1 MIHFI
6 FKSFSLLSFK
16 EKNKFYI
23 LSVLTL
29 FAFVLET
36 ISIGSIIPMLV
47 FLTDSQS
54 NIKFEFLNNIKLM
67 SDFTEIQK
75 INFFVF
81 IFFFFFLIKNIYLI
95 FFNWYSHKFSAQLT
109 LSIAGKLFTKY
120 LNESYLFFVKK
131 NSATLIRNIM
141 RETERFSN
149 NVIVINANLI
159 LEILVVLSVSLIL
172 FFYDPKSFAFIVTIS
187 FFSFLILSIL
197 TRKKLSLWSRD
208 RSKYEAKVI
217 NRLQN
222 SFSLYKVIKMFF
234 KNKVFINDYN
244 KNMEKYNH
252 SQRNIIFLQKV
263 PRYSFEIVAIIS
275 LTILIFYLFKI
286 NSKFDELLILLG
298 LFVAAA
304 FRILPAVVRIVTSLQ
319 SIRSGIPSIKILL
332 SEFAN
337 KNNNIYK
344 NDKGEKINFNKS
356 IILKNINFR
365 YPETQKNVLKNL
377 NLEIKKNQIIGIAG
391 SSGSGKT
398 TLIDIIMGLLKPD
411 KGSLIID
418 GKKCKDS
425 QLKNWSKK
433 IGYVPQGT
441 YLIDDTIEKNIAFG
455 VSDNSIDKIR
465 LISSAKD
472 AQLHNFIMTLP
483 KKYKTKISER
493 GSNLSEGQKQRISIA
508 RALYFNPK
516 ILILDEATSSLDY
529 KTEKN
534 FINSLLKIK
543 KKKTIIMIAHRYS
556 VLKFCEK
563 IYFFDFNKNF
573 RKVKKKYI
581 KQIS

>member
-1 MIHFI
+1 MINLI
-6 FKSFSLLSFK
+6 FKSLTLLTSK

-23 LSVLTL
+23 LSILTL
-29 FAFVLET
+29 VAFVLET
-36 ISIGSIIPMLV
+36 VSIGSIIPMLV

-54 NIKFEFLNNIKLM
+54 NIKFEFFNNIEFMKDYSEM
-67 SDFTEIQK
+67 QK

-95 FFNWYSHKFSAQLT
+95 FFNWFQNKFSAQLT
-109 LSIAGKLFTKY
+109 LNLSSKLFQKY
-120 LNESYLFFVKK
+120 LNESYLFFVKN

-149 NVIVINANLI
+149 NVIIINANLI

-172 FFYDPKSFAFIVTIS
+172 FLYDPKSFIFIISIS
-187 FFSFLILSIL
+187 FVSYLILSIL
-197 TRKKLSLWSRD
+197 TRKKLTLWSKD

-217 NRLQN
+217 NKLQN
-222 SFSLYKVIKMFF
+222 SFSLYKVIKMLF
-234 KNKVFINDYN
+234 KNKVFIDDYD
-244 KNMEKYNH
+244 KDMEKYNH
-252 SQRNIIFLQKV
+252 SVRNIIFLAKI
-263 PRYSFEIVAIIS
+263 PRYTFEIVAIIS
-275 LTILIFYLFKI
+275 LTILIFYLFKT
-286 NSKFDELLILLG
+286 NNKFDELLILLG

-319 SIRSGIPSIKILL
+319 SIQSGIPSIKILL
-332 SEFAN
+332 SEFKKKNFNINN
-337 KNNNIYK
+337 KDLN
-344 NDKGEKINFNKS
+344 EKINYNKS
-356 IILKNINFR
+356 IVLKNINFR
-365 YPETQKNVLKNL
+365 YPETNKDVLKNL

-398 TLIDIIMGLLKPD
+398 TLIDILMGLLKPD

-418 GKKCKDS
+418 GKKCKEN
-425 QLKNWSKK
+425 QLKNWSKM

-455 VSDNSIDKIR
+455 VLDNSVDEMK

-472 AQLHNFIMTLP
+472 AQLHDFIMTLP

-493 GSNLSEGQKQRISIA
+493 GGNLSEGQKQRISIA

-534 FINSLLKIK
+534 FINYLLKIK
-543 KKKTIIMIAHRYS
+543 KKKTIIIIAHRYS

-573 RKVKKKYI
+573 RKVEKKYI
-581 KQIS
+581 KKIS

>member
-411 KGSLIID
+411 KGSLIVD